1 MNTFYKQKLLKILN
15 ECDKHLLRM
24 NSASKKMSSFMPLTS
39 TKYENLTE
47 DEIEHIDQFLFR
59 FSKLQ
64 DAMGQKLFKSFLVSL
79 DEDIENLPFVDILN
93 RLEKIK
99 ILEDINIWRELR
111 EYRNELSHNYDD
123 DPLITSNI
131 INNLYCKKE
140 KMSSI
145 YQKIKSRIE
154 LDREKL

>member
-1 MNTFYKQKLLKILN
+1 MNELYKQKLLKILN

-24 NSASKKMSSFMPLTS
+24 NSGYKKMSLFMPLTT

-79 DEDIENLPFVDILN
+79 DEDIENLPFIDILN
-93 RLEKIK
+93 KLEKIK
-99 ILEDINIWRELR
+99 ILDDINIWRELR

-123 DPLITSNI
+123 DPFITSNI
-131 INNLYCKKE
+131 INNLYSKKE
-140 KMSSI
+140 LMESI
-145 YQKIKSRIE
+145 YIKIKSRIE
-154 LDREKL
+154 L

>member
-1 MNTFYKQKLLKILN
+1 MNEFYKEKLLKILN

-24 NSASKKMSSFMPLTS
+24 NSASKKMSLFMPLTV
-39 TKYENLTE
+39 TRYEDLTE

-64 DAMGQKLFKSFLVSL
+64 DAMGQKLFKSLLVAL
-79 DEDIENLPFVDILN
+79 DEDIDNLPFIDILN
-93 RLEKIK
+93 KLEKIQ

-123 DPLITSNI
+123 DPLITSKI
-131 INNLYCKKE
+131 INNLYTKKE
-140 KMSSI
+140 NMESI
-145 YQKIKSRIE
+145 YKKIKR
-154 LDREKL
+154 RVV

>member
-1 MNTFYKQKLLKILN
+1 
-15 ECDKHLLRM
+15 
-24 NSASKKMSSFMPLTS
+24 MPLTT

-47 DEIEHIDQFLFR
+47 DEVEHIDQFLFR

-79 DEDIENLPFVDILN
+79 DEDIENLPFIDILN
-93 RLEKIK
+93 KLEKIK
-99 ILEDINIWRELR
+99 ILDDINIWRELR

-131 INNLYCKKE
+131 INNLYTKKE
-140 KMSSI
+140 IMESI
-145 YQKIKSRIE
+145 YKKIKSRIE
-154 LDREKL
+154 V

>member
-1 MNTFYKQKLLKILN
+1 MNEFYKEKLLKILN

-24 NSASKKMSSFMPLTS
+24 NSASKKMSLFMPLTV
-39 TKYENLTE
+39 TRYEDLTE

-64 DAMGQKLFKSFLVSL
+64 DAMGQKLFKSLLVAL
-79 DEDIENLPFVDILN
+79 DEDINNLPFIDILN
-93 RLEKIK
+93 KLEKIQ

-123 DPLITSNI
+123 DPLITSKI
-131 INNLYCKKE
+131 INNLYTKKE
-140 KMSSI
+140 SMESI
-145 YQKIKSRIE
+145 YKKIKR
-154 LDREKL
+154 RVA